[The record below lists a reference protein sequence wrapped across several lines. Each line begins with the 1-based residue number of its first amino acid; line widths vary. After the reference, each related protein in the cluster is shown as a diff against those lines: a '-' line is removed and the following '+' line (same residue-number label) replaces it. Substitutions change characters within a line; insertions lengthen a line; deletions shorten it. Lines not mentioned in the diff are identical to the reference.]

1 MKDVNKTNNIDKSRK
16 NGEQKHFK
24 ESVIDSSD
32 DSNNEIEKIIEVK
45 EN

>member
-1 MKDVNKTNNIDKSRK
+1 MKDVNKTNNIDNTRK

-32 DSNNEIEKIIEVK
+32 ESNNEIEKMIEGK